1 MALPNIKSTIKKV
14 MPAVVSIVI
23 SKTLQAI
30 EKELPPELMGPLPFG
45 ENPMDIAREN
55 ADERGMVKV
64 GGGSGFI
71 ATQSGIILTNKHV
84 VVDPH
89 AEYTVLL
96 NDGRSMIAKVL
107 ARDPIEDLAIIKID
121 AAGLPIVALGDSST
135 LELGEEIL
143 AIGNALGIF
152 RNTVSAGIVS
162 GLSRSI
168 RAAAE
173 PNSPVQELR
182 GLIQTDAAINPGN
195 SGGPLVNL
203 KGEAVGINA
212 AIVFGA
218 QNLSFALPINAAK
231 RDLHDLQVHGRIRRP
246 YLGLRYVM
254 IDATLKNKMGLPVDR
269 GALILSHGPRDHAVI
284 PGSPAHKAGI
294 VEKDIILECGGK
306 KLGEELTIQDL
317 LETREVGDTVD
328 FRILRSGKTI
338 DATVTLAERKG

>member
-1 MALPNIKSTIKKV
+1 
-14 MPAVVSIVI
+14 MPAVVSIII
-23 SKTLQAI
+23 SKTLEAI
-30 EKELPPELMGPLPFG
+30 EKEMPPELMGPLPMG
-45 ENPMDIAREN
+45 ENPMDIARAQ

-71 ATQSGIILTNKHV
+71 ATPNGVILTNKHV
-84 VVDPH
+84 VVDPN

-96 NDGRSMIAKVL
+96 NDGRAMKATVL
-107 ARDPIEDLAIIKID
+107 ARDPIEDLAIIKIE
-121 AAGLPIVALGDSST
+121 AEGMPTVTLGDSST

-152 RNTVSAGIVS
+152 RNTVSSGIVS

-168 RAAAE
+168 RASAD
-173 PNSPVQELR
+173 PHSPVQELR

-203 KGEAVGINA
+203 EGEAVGINA

-231 RDLHDLQVHGRIRRP
+231 RDLHDLQTHGRILRP
-246 YLGLRYVM
+246 YLGLRYIM
-254 IDATLKNKMGLPVDR
+254 IDAMLKNKMSLPVEY
-269 GALILSHGPRDHAVI
+269 GALIMSHGPKDRAVV
-284 PGSPAHKAGI
+284 PGSPAARAGFL
-294 VEKDIILECGGK
+294 EKDIITECEGK

-317 LETREVGDTVD
+317 LETKEVGDMVR
-328 FRILRSGKTI
+328 FNVLRNGKTVE
-338 DATVTLAERKG
+338 AVVTLAERKG

>member
-1 MALPNIKSTIKKV
+1 MASSKIKSTIKKV

-30 EKELPPELMGPLPFG
+30 EKELPPELLGPLPYG
-45 ENPMDIAREN
+45 ENPMDIAREH
-55 ADERGMVKV
+55 ADARGMVKV

-71 ATQSGIILTNKHV
+71 VTPDGIILTNKHV
-84 VVDPH
+84 VIDPH

-96 NDGRSMIAKVL
+96 NDGRTMKASVL

-121 AAGLPIVALGDSST
+121 ANELPTVMLGDSSK

-168 RAAAE
+168 RASAD
-173 PNSPVQELR
+173 PQSPVQELR

-203 KGEAVGINA
+203 KGEAIGINA

-231 RDLHDLQVHGRIRRP
+231 RDLYDLQVHGRIRRP

-254 IDATLKNKMGLPVDR
+254 IDAGLKNKMSLPIDH
-269 GALILSHGPRDHAVI
+269 GALILSHGPKDHAVV
-284 PGSPAHKAGI
+284 PGSPAAKAGFLERDI
-294 VEKDIILECGGK
+294 VIECEGK

-317 LETREVGDTVD
+317 LETKEVGDIVR
-328 FRILRSGKTI
+328 FKVLRSGSGI
-338 DATVTLAERKG
+338 EREVRLAERKG